1 MPSKRGGYIT
11 SKDKLYEF
19 VVISCET
26 CHRIGAMQG
35 TLKQIPKDKGVHMI
49 FETRPT
55 TIYFKERENGEQYE
69 PLCGECSD
77 KISLVEVEKA
87 IL

>member
-1 MPSKRGGYIT
+1 
-11 SKDKLYEF
+11 
-19 VVISCET
+19 
-26 CHRIGAMQG
+26 MQG